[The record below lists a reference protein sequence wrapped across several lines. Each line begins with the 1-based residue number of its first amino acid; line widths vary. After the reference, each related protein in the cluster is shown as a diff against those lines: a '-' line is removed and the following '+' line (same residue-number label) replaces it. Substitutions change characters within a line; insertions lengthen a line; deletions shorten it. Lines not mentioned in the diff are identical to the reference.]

1 MVTSIDGV
9 DSKVDKLSKR
19 LASFHKMMDK
29 LSGLET
35 WRSDADK
42 SFGPLLQ
49 RASNTSIDMGLAT
62 ARLER
67 LEARSAPPPLPL
79 HCSRA
84 GSEPCSKYLAAP
96 ICVERGATAQR
107 ALRAW
112 RGGVG
117 TLLATPPSGYVQ

>member
-1 MVTSIDGV
+1 MATSIDGV

-49 RASNTSIDMGLAT
+49 RASNISIDLGLA
-62 ARLER
+62 AAWLER
-67 LEARSAPPPLPL
+67 LEARPTPPPPPPPPPPPL
-79 HCSRA
+79 
-84 GSEPCSKYLAAP
+84 K
-96 ICVERGATAQR
+96 T
-107 ALRAW
+107 
-112 RGGVG
+112 
-117 TLLATPPSGYVQ
+117 